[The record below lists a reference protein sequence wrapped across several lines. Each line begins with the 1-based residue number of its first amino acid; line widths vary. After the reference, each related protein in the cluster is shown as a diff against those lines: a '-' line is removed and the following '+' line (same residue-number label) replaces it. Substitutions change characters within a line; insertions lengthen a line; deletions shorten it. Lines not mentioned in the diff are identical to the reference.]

1 MTVSKSK
8 TFRNIIY
15 TGFGKG
21 LTLICVALTSLVVA
35 RNLTSSDYGVVG
47 FAGNHHWLF
56 EPVQRFGCS
65 QRCHPP
71 PRSTTA

>member
-1 MTVSKSK
+1 MIVSKSK

-47 FAGNHHWLF
+47 FAAIIIGFLTQFSDLGVANA
-56 EPVQRFGCS
+56 VIC
-65 QRCHPP
+65 
-71 PRSTTA
+71 A